1 MKKKVSTFVKTR
13 KTLLIV
19 LGSLL
24 VFLIA
29 LRIALPYILLKL
41 VNKELQNIPGYTGH
55 VEDID
60 VALIRGAYKIKSI
73 RLDKTGGKVP
83 VPFFS
88 APLVDLSL
96 QWESLFHGRIVGKIE
111 LDQPILNFVK
121 GPTEA
126 TSQTKIDKSWTD
138 VVKKLMPL
146 KLNKFEIVEGQI
158 HYRDFHSKPTFDI
171 YARQVHI
178 LAENL
183 NNAEKNK
190 ELLPSTVTAEADV
203 YGGKATATMKMDA
216 LAKTPTFDGKAKL
229 EGLNL
234 VNLNHFIDA
243 FAKFDIKSGEI
254 SIYTE
259 AAAKNGLITGYTK
272 PIIKNL
278 KVVNW
283 EKDKEKP
290 LKIAYEAVVGA
301 IAWIFKNHNK
311 EQLATK
317 VEFEG
322 NIKKPD
328 IDIWEV
334 IGEVLQNAFIQALY
348 PSLENSVNI
357 SLVGRGG
364 EAKDSPMKKEMENS
378 GGIIKNKTEPKKTK
392 KQLRQEK
399 RAKKKAD
406 KEKKKKEEES
416 KKQKENKKK
425 VEENKNQT

>member
-1 MKKKVSTFVKTR
+1 MVTKKR
-13 KTLLIV
+13 KRLAIILGSILVLLIA
-19 LGSLL
+19 
-24 VFLIA
+24 I
-29 LRIALPYILLKL
+29 RIALPYILLKL

-55 VEDID
+55 VDDID

-73 RLDKTGGKVP
+73 KLEKTGGKIP

-88 APLVDLSL
+88 APLIDLSL
-96 QWESLFHGRIVGKIE
+96 QWASLFHGRIVGQIE
-111 LDQPILNFVK
+111 VDQPILNFVK
-121 GPTEA
+121 GPTEE
-126 TSQTKIDKSWTD
+126 TSQTKIDSSWTD

-171 YARQVHI
+171 YTKQVHI

-183 NNAEKNK
+183 SNAEKNK
-190 ELLPSTVTAEADV
+190 ELLPSTITASADV
-203 YGGKATATMKMDA
+203 YGGKATASMKMDA
-216 LAKTPTFDGKAKL
+216 LAKTPTFDGKVKL
-229 EGLNL
+229 EGMNL
-234 VNLNHFIDA
+234 VNLNNFIDA
-243 FAKFDIKSGEI
+243 FAKFDIKAGEI

-259 AAAKNGLITGYTK
+259 AAAKNGKITGYTK

-278 KVVNW
+278 KVLNW

-290 LKIAYEAVVGA
+290 LKIAYEAVVEA
-301 IAWIFKNHNK
+301 VAWIFKNHNK

-322 NIKKPD
+322 NIKNPN
-328 IDIWEV
+328 IDIWYL
-334 IGEVLQNAFIQALY
+334 IGQVLKNAFIQALY

-357 SLVGRGG
+357 NSVDGG
-364 EAKDSPMKKEMENS
+364 KAKDSPLQKEISNS

-399 RAKKKAD
+399 RAKKKAE
-406 KEKKKKEEES
+406 KEKKKAEKE
-416 KKQKENKKK
+416 KQKKEDNK
-425 VEENKNQT
+425 

>member
-1 MKKKVSTFVKTR
+1 MVLKKR
-13 KTLLIV
+13 RNLIIV

-24 VFLIA
+24 VLLIA
-29 LRIALPYILLKL
+29 IRIALPYILLRL

-73 RLDKTGGKVP
+73 KLEKTGGKIP

-88 APLVDLSL
+88 APLIDLSI
-96 QWESLFHGRIVGKIE
+96 QWASLFHGRIVGKIE
-111 LDQPILNFVK
+111 VDQPVLNFVK
-121 GPTEA
+121 GPTEE
-126 TSQTKIDKSWTD
+126 TSQTKIDSSWTD

-158 HYRDFHSKPTFDI
+158 HYRDFHTKPTFDI
-171 YARQVHI
+171 YTNQVHI

-190 ELLPSTVTAEADV
+190 DLLPSTITASADV
-203 YGGKATATMKMDA
+203 YGGKATASMKMDA
-216 LAKTPTFDGKAKL
+216 LAKTPTFEGKAKL

-234 VNLNHFIDA
+234 ANLNNFIDA

-278 KVVNW
+278 KVLNW

-290 LKIAYEAVVGA
+290 LKIAYEAVAEAV
-301 IAWIFKNHNK
+301 AWIFKNHNK
-311 EQLATK
+311 DQLATK

-322 NIKKPD
+322 NIKNPN
-328 IDIWEV
+328 IDIWYL
-334 IGEVLQNAFIQALY
+334 IGQVLKNAFIQALY

-357 SLVGRGG
+357 NSVGKIPEGF
-364 EAKDSPMKKEMENS
+364 
-378 GGIIKNKTEPKKTK
+378 IKNKTEPKKTK
-392 KQLRQEK
+392 KQIRQEK
-399 RAKKKAD
+399 RAKKKDERAKKKTE
-406 KEKKKKEEES
+406 KEKQKKE
-416 KKQKENKKK
+416 KNKA
-425 VEENKNQT
+425 

>member
-1 MKKKVSTFVKTR
+1 MVLKKR
-13 KTLLIV
+13 RNLIIV

-24 VFLIA
+24 VLLIA
-29 LRIALPYILLKL
+29 IRIALPYILLKL
-41 VNKELQNIPGYTGH
+41 VNVELQNIPGYTGH

-73 RLDKTGGKVP
+73 KLEKTGGKIP

-88 APLVDLSL
+88 APLIDLSI
-96 QWESLFHGRIVGKIE
+96 QWASLLHGRIVGKIE
-111 LDQPILNFVK
+111 VDQPVLNFVK
-121 GPTEA
+121 GPTEE
-126 TSQTKIDKSWTD
+126 TSQTKIDSSWTD

-158 HYRDFHSKPTFDI
+158 HYRDFHTKPTFDI
-171 YARQVHI
+171 YTNQVHI

-190 ELLPSTVTAEADV
+190 DLLPSTITASADV
-203 YGGKATATMKMDA
+203 YGGKATASMKMDA
-216 LAKTPTFDGKAKL
+216 LAKTSTFEGKAKL

-234 VNLNHFIDA
+234 ANLNNFIDA

-278 KVVNW
+278 KVLNW

-290 LKIAYEAVVGA
+290 LKIAYEAVAEAV
-301 IAWIFKNHNK
+301 AWIFKNHNK
-311 EQLATK
+311 DQLATK

-322 NIKKPD
+322 NIKNPK
-328 IDIWEV
+328 IDIWYL
-334 IGEVLQNAFIQALY
+334 IGQVLKNAFIQALY

-357 SLVGRGG
+357 NSVGKMPEGF
-364 EAKDSPMKKEMENS
+364 
-378 GGIIKNKTEPKKTK
+378 IKNKAEPKKTK
-392 KQLRQEK
+392 KQIRQEK
-399 RAKKKAD
+399 RAKKKAE
-406 KEKKKKEEES
+406 KEKQKKE
-416 KKQKENKKK
+416 KNKA
-425 VEENKNQT
+425 

>member
-1 MKKKVSTFVKTR
+1 MGEIFPIKSADMKKKFSVFVKTR

-19 LGSLL
+19 LGSVL
-24 VFLIA
+24 VLLIA
-29 LRIALPYILLKL
+29 IRIALPYILLRL
-41 VNKELQNIPGYTGH
+41 VNKELQNLHEYTGH
-55 VEDID
+55 VDDID

-73 RLDKTGGKVP
+73 KLEKTGGKVP

-88 APLVDLSL
+88 APLIDLSI

-111 LDQPILNFVK
+111 VDQPVLNFVK

-126 TSQTKIDKSWTD
+126 TSQTKIDSSWTD

-171 YARQVHI
+171 YTKQVHI

-190 ELLPSTVTAEADV
+190 ELLPSTITASADV
-203 YGGKATATMKMDA
+203 YGGKATASMKMDA

-234 VNLNHFIDA
+234 ANLNNFIDA
-243 FAKFDIKSGEI
+243 FAKFDIRSGEI

-259 AAAKNGLITGYTK
+259 AAAKDGRITGYTK

-278 KVVNW
+278 KVLNW
-283 EKDKEKP
+283 EKDKDKP
-290 LKIAYEAVVGA
+290 VKIAYEAVVEA
-301 IAWIFKNHNK
+301 VAWIFKNHNK

-322 NIKKPD
+322 NIKNPN
-328 IDIWEV
+328 IDIWEL
-334 IGEVLQNAFIQALY
+334 IGQVLKNAFIQALY

-357 SLVGRGG
+357 NSLGKGD
-364 EAKDSPMKKEMENS
+364 AKDSPMQKEIGNS
-378 GGIIKNKTEPKKTK
+378 GGMLKNKTEPKKTK
-392 KQLRQEK
+392 KEIRKEK
-399 RAKKKAD
+399 RAEKKAA
-406 KEKKKKEEES
+406 KEKAKKKEEAA
-416 KKQKENKKK
+416 KK
-425 VEENKNQT
+425 

>member
-1 MKKKVSTFVKTR
+1 MKRNFSVFVKTR

-19 LGSLL
+19 LGSVL
-24 VFLIA
+24 VLLIA
-29 LRIALPYILLKL
+29 IRIALPYILLRL
-41 VNKELQNIPGYTGH
+41 VNKELQNLHDYTGH
-55 VEDID
+55 VDDID

-73 RLDKTGGKVP
+73 KLEKTGGKIP

-88 APLVDLSL
+88 APLIDLSI
-96 QWESLFHGRIVGKIE
+96 QWEALFHGRIVGKIE
-111 LDQPILNFVK
+111 VDQPVLNFVK

-126 TSQTKIDKSWTD
+126 TSQTKIDSSWTD

-171 YARQVHI
+171 YTKQVHI

-190 ELLPSTVTAEADV
+190 ELLPSTITASADV
-203 YGGKATATMKMDA
+203 YGGKATASMKMDA
-216 LAKTPTFDGKAKL
+216 LAKTPTFDGKVKL

-234 VNLNHFIDA
+234 ANLNNFIDA

-259 AAAKNGLITGYTK
+259 AAAKDGRITGYTK

-278 KVVNW
+278 KVLNW
-283 EKDKEKP
+283 EKDKDKP
-290 LKIAYEAVVGA
+290 VKIAYEAVVEA
-301 IAWIFKNHNK
+301 IAWVFKNHNK

-322 NIKKPD
+322 NIKNPN
-328 IDIWEV
+328 IDIWEL
-334 IGEVLQNAFIQALY
+334 IGQVLKNAFIQALY

-357 SLVGRGG
+357 NSVGKVD
-364 EAKDSPMKKEMENS
+364 AKDSPMQKEISNS
-378 GGIIKNKTEPKKTK
+378 GGALKNKSEPKKTK
-392 KQLRQEK
+392 KEIRKEK
-399 RAKKKAD
+399 RAEKKAA
-406 KEKKKKEEES
+406 KEKAKKKEET
-416 KKQKENKKK
+416 KKK
-425 VEENKNQT
+425 

>member
-1 MKKKVSTFVKTR
+1 M
-13 KTLLIV
+13 
-19 LGSLL
+19 
-24 VFLIA
+24 
-29 LRIALPYILLKL
+29 
-41 VNKELQNIPGYTGH
+41 
-55 VEDID
+55 
-60 VALIRGAYKIKSI
+60 
-73 RLDKTGGKVP
+73 
-83 VPFFS
+83 
-88 APLVDLSL
+88 
-96 QWESLFHGRIVGKIE
+96 
-111 LDQPILNFVK
+111 DQPILNFVK

-171 YARQVHI
+171 YTKEVHI

-190 ELLPSTVTAEADV
+190 ELLPSTITASADV
-203 YGGKATATMKMDA
+203 YGGKATASMKMDA
-216 LAKTPTFDGKAKL
+216 LAKTPTFDGKAKM

-234 VNLNHFIDA
+234 ANLNHFIDA

-259 AAAKNGLITGYTK
+259 AAAKNGEITGYTK

-311 EQLATK
+311 DQLATK

-328 IDIWEV
+328 IDIWEI
-334 IGEVLQNAFIQALY
+334 IGEVLRNAFIQALY
-348 PSLENSVNI
+348 PALENSVNI

-364 EAKDSPMKKEMENS
+364 EAKDSPMKEEMEHS
-378 GGIIKNKTEPKKTK
+378 GGVIKNKPEPKKTK

-406 KEKKKKEEES
+406 KEKKKKEEQD
-416 KKQKENKKK
+416 K
-425 VEENKNQT
+425 NKNKS

>member
-1 MKKKVSTFVKTR
+1 MVTKKR
-13 KTLLIV
+13 KTLAII
-19 LGSLL
+19 LGSVLL
-24 VFLIA
+24 LLIA
-29 LRIALPYILLKL
+29 IRIALPYILLKL

-55 VEDID
+55 VDDID

-73 RLDKTGGKVP
+73 KLEKTGGKIP

-88 APLVDLSL
+88 APLIDLSL
-96 QWESLFHGRIVGKIE
+96 QWASLFHGRIVGKIE
-111 LDQPILNFVK
+111 VDQPILNFVK
-121 GPTEA
+121 GPTEE
-126 TSQTKIDKSWTD
+126 TSQTKIDSSWTD

-171 YARQVHI
+171 YTRQVHI

-183 NNAEKNK
+183 SNAEKNK
-190 ELLPSTVTAEADV
+190 ELLPSTITASAEV
-203 YGGKATATMKMDA
+203 YGGKATASMKMDA

-234 VNLNHFIDA
+234 VNLNNFIDA

-278 KVVNW
+278 KVLNW

-290 LKIAYEAVVGA
+290 LKIAYEAVAEA

-322 NIKKPD
+322 NIKNPN
-328 IDIWEV
+328 IDIWYL
-334 IGEVLQNAFIQALY
+334 IGQILKNAFIQALY

-357 SLVGRGG
+357 NSVGGG
-364 EAKDSPMKKEMENS
+364 NAKDSPLQKEISNS

-399 RAKKKAD
+399 RAKKKAE
-406 KEKKKKEEES
+406 KEKRKAEKEKQKKED
-416 KKQKENKKK
+416 NK
-425 VEENKNQT
+425 